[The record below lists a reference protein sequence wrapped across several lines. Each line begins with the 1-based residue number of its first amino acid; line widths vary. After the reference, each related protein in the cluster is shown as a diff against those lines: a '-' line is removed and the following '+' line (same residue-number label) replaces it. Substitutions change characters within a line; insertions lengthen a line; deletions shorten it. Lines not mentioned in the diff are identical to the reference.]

1 MRASEVYK
9 NLPAGSNTGRFK
21 NLPAGYYRALN
32 HLWRA
37 IIRDFPLGTILLT
50 PEYYSPLQA
59 A

>member
-9 NLPAGSNTGRFK
+9 NLPAVPSYEGTIE
-21 NLPAGYYRALN
+21 LLN

>member
-1 MRASEVYK
+1 MGASEDYE
-9 NLPAGSNTGRFK
+9 NLQQVFIGFK
-21 NLPAGYYRALN
+21 NLPAGYYRDLN